1 MQPTQNFKV
10 NMNIMLNRKIIEG
23 IIFRVNVL
31 PAYPLKHHD
40 IVTKMNQFNTDMD
53 TRFNPIKASKIPIN
67 VI

>member
-1 MQPTQNFKV
+1 
-10 NMNIMLNRKIIEG
+10 MLNRKIIEG